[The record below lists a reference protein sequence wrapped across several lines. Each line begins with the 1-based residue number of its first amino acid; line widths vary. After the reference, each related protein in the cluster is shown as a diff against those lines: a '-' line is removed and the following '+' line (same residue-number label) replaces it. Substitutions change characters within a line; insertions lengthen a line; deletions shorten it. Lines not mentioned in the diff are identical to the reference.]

1 MDAVNRKAGRRLHR
15 AFMTLFTLVRT
26 RVMIVSMSNTI
37 TLHAHDLDG
46 YLSER
51 DMKSLKT
58 VSDLYEEYMRS
69 CADQDTDRMVMLSS
83 RIGTTLEEITCLE
96 NQIHVYSFET
106 PREQHAE
113 ASRLIARLRNPAT
126 SHEEFLYYIQRAYEL
141 LFVHAYADKAMTTK
155 RSIIQMTPVGDPCQ
169 NYAVHRIPDIDS
181 LIHDSV
187 MCVMLRGALLPS
199 MIMSKE
205 IQDYSSDGYITP
217 FALFRIKRD
226 ESCTEDQ
233 MRYVLDLDKSFF
245 RMEDLEGK
253 DLVFADPMNATGG
266 SLVTIVKH
274 LESEGVRPR
283 SIKFINVIS
292 ALKGSLRVAR
302 ALPNAEIY
310 TLWMDP
316 VLNRKAYILPGL
328 GDAGDR
334 LNGVDTD
341 QPRNIIQ
348 LIADYG
354 QNIVNLYRNQVRE
367 IEKTVLP

>member
-141 LFVHAYADKAMTTK
+141 LFVHVYADKAMTTK

-245 RMEDLEGK
+245 R
-253 DLVFADPMNATGG
+253 
-266 SLVTIVKH
+266 LVTIVKH